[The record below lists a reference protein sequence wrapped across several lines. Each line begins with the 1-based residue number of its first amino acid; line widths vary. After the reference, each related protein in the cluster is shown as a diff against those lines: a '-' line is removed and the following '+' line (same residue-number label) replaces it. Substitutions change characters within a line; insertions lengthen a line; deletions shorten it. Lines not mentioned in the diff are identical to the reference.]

1 MYAVNPV
8 TSLLASET
16 VPGQTSSSQMNPATQ
31 QGQQAFASTLAQTIS
46 EQMAL
51 QLIRASKDPSIIQP
65 DTSSIQADQYSQIE
79 IGLLSNLLPEQAP
92 QSVTGLQALTGVTN
106 LPTLANVSSVG
117 KEAVWQAKQF
127 IGTPYVW
134 GGTSPKGFDCSG
146 FTQYVYGK
154 LGIKLPRTSQEQ
166 AQVGQA
172 VGNISQARPGD
183 LVFFAGA
190 DGTASA
196 PGHVGIY
203 LGNGQMIDAP
213 YTGTNVRIEPVSDA
227 GPIVG
232 IRNVSGL
239 QTGGETAVGN
249 VMVPTKYLNIIE
261 NASQANGV
269 PTQVLAALI
278 NQESGF
284 NPAAVSPAGAEGIAQ
299 IMPST
304 AKAHGI
310 DPFNPVDAI
319 NGAARILGDNLR
331 HFGSVPMALAAYN
344 AGVGAVSEYGGI
356 PPYAETQNYVSSI
369 LRQAGMGG

>member
-1 MYAVNPV
+1 
-8 TSLLASET
+8 
-16 VPGQTSSSQMNPATQ
+16 
-31 QGQQAFASTLAQTIS
+31 
-46 EQMAL
+46 
-51 QLIRASKDPSIIQP
+51 
-65 DTSSIQADQYSQIE
+65 
-79 IGLLSNLLPEQAP
+79 
-92 QSVTGLQALTGVTN
+92 
-106 LPTLANVSSVG
+106 
-117 KEAVWQAKQF
+117 
-127 IGTPYVW
+127 
-134 GGTSPKGFDCSG
+134 
-146 FTQYVYGK
+146 
-154 LGIKLPRTSQEQ
+154 
-166 AQVGQA
+166 
-172 VGNISQARPGD
+172 
-183 LVFFAGA
+183 
-190 DGTASA
+190 
-196 PGHVGIY
+196 
-203 LGNGQMIDAP
+203 MIDAP

-249 VMVPTKYLNIIE
+249 VMVPNKYLNIIE

-331 HFGSVPMALAAYN
+331 HFGSIPMALAAYN

-356 PPYAETQNYVSSI
+356 PPYAETQNYVVNI

>member
-31 QGQQAFASTLAQTIS
+31 QGQQAFASTLAKTIS

-154 LGIKLPRTSQEQ
+154 LGINLPRTSQEQ

-172 VGNISQARPGD
+172 VGNISLARPGD

-356 PPYAETQNYVSSI
+356 PPYAETQNYVANI